1 MNWTNTGAVQPQT
14 QSARCS
20 VAVVQAHALTP
31 ITFTNLQQ
39 QDQHRALVLQRRL
52 THDDDAAV
60 RSAEA
65 IIRVHPIAIHVEE
78 RPQCEKLYCKDCDF
92 WFNGAEQFKDHRTT
106 RKHKKNVK
114 SEPAVRKLKGGVVTP
129 VGTALIIEQSA
140 IHADAVRRWML

>member
-1 MNWTNTGAVQPQT
+1 MGAVQPQT

-20 VAVVQAHALTP
+20 VAVVQAPALKP
-31 ITFTNLQQ
+31 ITFTTLQQ
-39 QDQHRALVLQRRL
+39 QDQHRALVLRRRL

-78 RPQCEKLYCKDCDF
+78 RPQCENLFCKDCDF
-92 WFNGAEQFKDHRTT
+92 WLHGAEQWKDHLVG
-106 RKHKKNVK
+106 RKHKRNVRMSK